1 MNKTTYYINGNAVR
15 ELDEEAPVRRPQKST
30 RELEEIRRK
39 KNRRKSARRNQ
50 ERALSMNRAFVAF
63 LTACVAASALVSVS
77 LIQIRSNVTQQMNEV
92 AALESRIN
100 DMKADNDAR
109 YKQITTSVDLNAI
122 KDAAINRLG
131 MKYASQDQ
139 IVYYSI
145 DKNNYMDMMY
155 KLLNALGY
163 KDMKKN
169 AEDSIV
175 SMTGKKDGKTYAFAC
190 RYDIDAINGSV
201 MEEFINAAKKPGVDV
216 LVFMTN
222 SSFST
227 SAKKACDAAGVE
239 LWDRNYIDRMSIG
252 VDVEYEKPA
261 VKEKSHLKLYIAIA
275 AVVAVVLIAALALYF
290 FLPMPMPR

>member
-15 ELDEEAPVRRPQKST
+15 ELDEAAPVRRPQKST

-100 DMKADNDAR
+100 DMK
-109 YKQITTSVDLNAI
+109 
-122 KDAAINRLG
+122 DAAINRLG

-145 DKNNYMDMMY
+145 DKNNYMDQY
-155 KLLNALGY
+155 N
-163 KDMKKN
+163 
-169 AEDSIV
+169 
-175 SMTGKKDGKTYAFAC
+175 
-190 RYDIDAINGSV
+190 DIP
-201 MEEFINAAKKPGVDV
+201 E
-216 LVFMTN
+216 
-222 SSFST
+222 
-227 SAKKACDAAGVE
+227 
-239 LWDRNYIDRMSIG
+239 
-252 VDVEYEKPA
+252 
-261 VKEKSHLKLYIAIA
+261 
-275 AVVAVVLIAALALYF
+275 
-290 FLPMPMPR
+290 